1 MMSCMNK
8 AVHLGFA
15 SPAAGDVPMV
25 PNGAEFVAIY
35 DERTGEPTHLYYPEF
50 DITLPILYN

>member
-1 MMSCMNK
+1 MSCMNK

-35 DERTGEPTHLYYPEF
+35 DERTGEPTHLYYPEL
-50 DITLPILYN
+50 DITVPIEK

>member
-1 MMSCMNK
+1 MSCMNK

-50 DITLPILYN
+50 DMTVPILYN